1 MGPAATH
8 PVTIGDRGRL
18 VVPQQVRE
26 RHGWE
31 AGTALVAIDTN
42 AGMLV
47 MSVDE
52 GLAWLRHRLQGRDLV
67 AELLEERRAEV
78 VGGPS

>member
-1 MGPAATH
+1 
-8 PVTIGDRGRL
+8 
-18 VVPQQVRE
+18 
-26 RHGWE
+26 
-31 AGTALVAIDTN
+31 
-42 AGMLV
+42 MLV